1 MTTYENGPPK
11 CEVPVPHREPAPT
24 TTTTTEVDNRNSS
37 RFDDLA
43 ARAARCAAKKRMT
56 PIGGCGCDVRDPD
69 VDVHRCTVEIK
80 KIFTHKQVDAAVAA
94 AEHLVLLGTPG
105 CSTRTS
111 AGRCTAAA
119 PWSRRGSASPTR
131 HGEAASTAA
140 EMVDDDHD
148 LDVTDELYGTSTVE
162 SGPGGPRPRSRS
174 WRTPSTSWPEPNSR
188 APSGC
193 LLQGHV
199 QGVGAQD

>member
-105 CSTRTS
+105 MFDKDICRAMYRSGHRDL
-111 AGRCTAAA
+111 AAE
-119 PWSRRGSASPTR
+119 SFRYS
-131 HGEAASTAA
+131 HGEAA
-140 EMVDDDHD
+140 
-148 LDVTDELYGTSTVE
+148 
-162 SGPGGPRPRSRS
+162 
-174 WRTPSTSWPEPNSR
+174 
-188 APSGC
+188 
-193 LLQGHV
+193 
-199 QGVGAQD
+199 